1 MEPKVILHIPH
12 SSTNIPLLDGYIVDT
27 PSLEMEML
35 KLTDWFTDDLF
46 YCEDEVIVKADFSR
60 IFCDP
65 ERFADDE
72 QEIMAQYGMGVLY
85 QKSDEGKTIRIV
97 SQELREKILTEY
109 YWSHHKKFIKEV
121 NNQLI
126 RFGKVQIIDCHSFP
140 AKPLLRDLD
149 RKLHRPDFNIGTDD
163 FHTPK
168 HLIEM
173 SIEFFRG
180 AGYTLGVNWPYKGS
194 IVPLEH
200 YKKNENVRTIM
211 LEVNRTLY
219 LKGSTNEKSENYSEI
234 KRVTGEFIKMIK
246 KDVNKKLM

>member
-97 SQELREKILTEY
+97 SQELREKILTV
-109 YWSHHKKFIKEV
+109 KF
-121 NNQLI
+121 
-126 RFGKVQIIDCHSFP
+126 
-140 AKPLLRDLD
+140 LLL
-149 RKLHRPDFNIGTDD
+149 
-163 FHTPK
+163 
-168 HLIEM
+168 
-173 SIEFFRG
+173 FF
-180 AGYTLGVNWPYKGS
+180 
-194 IVPLEH
+194 
-200 YKKNENVRTIM
+200 
-211 LEVNRTLY
+211 
-219 LKGSTNEKSENYSEI
+219 
-234 KRVTGEFIKMIK
+234 
-246 KDVNKKLM
+246 